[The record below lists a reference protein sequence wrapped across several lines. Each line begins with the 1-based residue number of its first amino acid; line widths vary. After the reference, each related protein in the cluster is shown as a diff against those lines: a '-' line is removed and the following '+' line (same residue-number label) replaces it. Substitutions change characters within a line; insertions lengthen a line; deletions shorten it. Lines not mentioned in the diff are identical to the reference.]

1 MHLNRKTRFWVN
13 DKIAGISLGTMQK
26 LCLSTTFPYQ
36 EIRLIY
42 GIFRSEDDIVYKK
55 NAEQREQNIEVT
67 HSLSQSGYTI
77 IKIKKGN
84 FVTQSNML

>member
-36 EIRLIY
+36 EIRWIY